1 MKKLYT
7 LAFFGMLTTLVHAQ
21 VSVTLQVDMNEQ
33 TVSADGVHVA
43 GEFQGWDPMATPM
56 SDDDMDGV
64 WEVTLDLAPGT
75 HQLQVHQWH
84 ELGFGRR
91 CTSNLPSGSRRK

>member
-1 MKKLYT
+1 MVTIISMKKLYT
-7 LAFFGMLTTLVHAQ
+7 LAFFAMLTTLVHAQ

-43 GEFQGWDPMATPM
+43 GEFQGWDPMATPL

-75 HQLQVHQWH
+75 HQYLSLIHIS
-84 ELGFGRR
+84 EPTR
-91 CTSNLPSGSRRK
+91 PY